1 MKNILWISFAGFI
14 VYYFFFSPSTANR
27 IFNDDG
33 SLELS
38 NSSTKAILYED
49 AEIDLDLRLYSID
62 SSKEAHGLFSLIDHA
77 FFVTP
82 FSNSRHLYKKYVNE
96 NMPLNKPT
104 MVQILAKNDDINT
117 KILNFKKNGYE
128 CVDISAVAYSVDK
141 LYFKNELVTNFSTS
155 GDSFDPMKIL
165 LVTDFR
171 PDTINCR

>member
-1 MKNILWISFAGFI
+1 MKNILLLGIVGFI
-14 VYYFFFSPSTANR
+14 IYYLFIPSAANR
-27 IFNDDG
+27 VFNDDG

-38 NSSTKAILYED
+38 NSSTRAILYED

-62 SSKEAHGLFSLIDHA
+62 SSKESQGLFSLIDHA

-104 MVQILAKNDDINT
+104 MVQILAENDDINT
-117 KILNFKKNGYE
+117 KILNFKKDGHE

-141 LYFKNELVTNFSTS
+141 LYFKDELVTNFSSS
-155 GDSFDPMKIL
+155 GHSFDPMKML
-165 LVTDFR
+165 LITDFQ
-171 PDTINCR
+171 PNNCK